1 MSLVRSNVAPQPPG
15 PFPADGSATVFRI
28 AVLLLFFVALHTLL
42 EWPALDRPLLALNAA
57 TADAAIAWLALA
69 GVPLLRDGTL
79 VMHAQGFATDVHQV
93 CTALL
98 PAALLA
104 LGIAMHPNGRA
115 RHKLVGVLLGVLV
128 VALVNQCR
136 LVGVIW
142 VGVQAPAMFGVVHE
156 WLAPAWLLALTT
168 AYGWAW
174 TRTVRPKVSRWD
186 PSRHP

>member
-1 MSLVRSNVAPQPPG
+1 MSLVRSGFAPRPPV
-15 PFPADGSATVFRI
+15 PFPVDGSATVHRI
-28 AVLLLFFVALHTLL
+28 AVLLLLFLVLHTLL
-42 EWPALDRPLLALNAA
+42 EWPALDRPLFALNAA

-69 GVPLLRDGTL
+69 GVPLLREGTM
-79 VMHAQGFATDVHQV
+79 VIHAQGFVTEVHQV

-104 LGIAMHPNGRA
+104 VGIAMHPHGSA
-115 RHKLVGVLLGVLV
+115 PDKLVGVLLGVLV

-142 VGVQAPAMFGVVHE
+142 VGVQASQWFSAVHE
-156 WLAPAWLLALTT
+156 WLAPAWLVALTT

-174 TRTVRPKVSRWD
+174 TRTVSPKVSRWN